1 MVQVS
6 FAWERG
12 GIMADKPEPFVF
24 EVTP

>member
-12 GIMADKPEPFVF
+12 GIMADKPEPLVF